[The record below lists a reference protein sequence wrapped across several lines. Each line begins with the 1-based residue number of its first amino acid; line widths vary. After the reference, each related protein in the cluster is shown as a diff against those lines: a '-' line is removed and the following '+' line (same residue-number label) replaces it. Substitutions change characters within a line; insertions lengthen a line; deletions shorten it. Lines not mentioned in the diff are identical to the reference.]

1 MGTRR
6 SGWPAFPGRLWQRN
20 YYEQIIRDDLT
31 LDRVREYIANNP
43 LDWALDRENPA
54 CAPRRPE
61 ATGREESW
69 QV

>member
-1 MGTRR
+1 
-6 SGWPAFPGRLWQRN
+6 LWQRN